1 MFVRQVIS
9 QLFTPKVSLPKE
21 FTKCNPPVN
30 VSKLSR
36 IDNAYLFGYKGFTTT
51 KGTHQYAIF

>member
-1 MFVRQVIS
+1 MPVRQVIS
-9 QLFTPKVSLPKE
+9 QFFTPKVSLPKE

-30 VSKLSR
+30 VSKLSQ

-51 KGTHQYAIF
+51 KGTH